1 MAITKRTKSRNSGRA
16 VSATKGREE
25 DDPNLVQYVY
35 EKRGQG
41 WTFALICREGNA
53 GDAEHFP
60 YAVVQRLGKAYDA
73 THGKPKSIVRSL
85 ARQKLAGGP
94 TVIPVRDLRND
105 SAQILRQ
112 VQAGRRFVI
121 TVSGHQVAELAP
133 VASKAVF
140 ASRSDVESIIREAP
154 LDRNFSHDIEA
165 AVGQR
170 VDEL

>member
-1 MAITKRTKSRNSGRA
+1 MEVTKGTKSRNSGRA
-16 VSATKGREE
+16 VSATKGSGEA
-25 DDPNLVQYVY
+25 DPNLVQYVH

-53 GDAEHFP
+53 GDAELP

-140 ASRSDVESIIREAP
+140 ASRSDVESILREAP
-154 LDRNFSHDIEA
+154 LDRNFSQDIEA

-170 VDEL
+170 VDEH